1 MLAIN
6 TYLSPIWLIYGTV
19 LLNKNNMKPKNNS
32 SARIAMKD
40 ISEYLHNQ
48 DIKIV
53 DENQDVWIVTPSR
66 MQNKET
72 RKLNSKLGLH
82 KINKFWIRVSR
93 NK

>member
-1 MLAIN
+1 
-6 TYLSPIWLIYGTV
+6 
-19 LLNKNNMKPKNNS
+19 MKPKNNS

-53 DENQDVWIVTPSR
+53 DENNDVWVVTPNR

-72 RKLNSKLGLH
+72 RKLNAKLGLH

>member
-1 MLAIN
+1 
-6 TYLSPIWLIYGTV
+6 
-19 LLNKNNMKPKNNS
+19 MKPKNNS

-53 DENQDVWIVTPSR
+53 DENQDVWIVTPKR

-72 RKLNSKLGLH
+72 RKLNAKLGLH

>member
-1 MLAIN
+1 
-6 TYLSPIWLIYGTV
+6 
-19 LLNKNNMKPKNNS
+19 MKPKHKC

-48 DIKIV
+48 DLNIV
-53 DENQDVWIVTPSR
+53 DENKDVWIVTPSR

-72 RKLNSKLGLH
+72 RKLNSQLGLH

>member
-1 MLAIN
+1 
-6 TYLSPIWLIYGTV
+6 
-19 LLNKNNMKPKNNS
+19 MKPKNNS

-82 KINKFWIRVSR
+82 KINKFWIRASR

>member
-1 MLAIN
+1 
-6 TYLSPIWLIYGTV
+6 
-19 LLNKNNMKPKNNS
+19 MKPKNNC

-72 RKLNSKLGLH
+72 RKLNSQLGLH

>member
-1 MLAIN
+1 
-6 TYLSPIWLIYGTV
+6 
-19 LLNKNNMKPKNNS
+19 MKPKHKC

-40 ISEYLHNQ
+40 ISEYLYNQ

-53 DENQDVWIVTPSR
+53 DENQDVWIVTPKR

-72 RKLNSKLGLH
+72 RKLNSQLGLH
-82 KINKFWIRVSR
+82 KINKFWIRSSR

>member
-1 MLAIN
+1 
-6 TYLSPIWLIYGTV
+6 
-19 LLNKNNMKPKNNS
+19 MKPKNNS

>member
-1 MLAIN
+1 
-6 TYLSPIWLIYGTV
+6 
-19 LLNKNNMKPKNNS
+19 MKPKNNS

-48 DIKIV
+48 DIKID

>member
-1 MLAIN
+1 
-6 TYLSPIWLIYGTV
+6 
-19 LLNKNNMKPKNNS
+19 MKPKNNS

-53 DENQDVWIVTPSR
+53 DGNNDVWVVTPNR

-72 RKLNSKLGLH
+72 RKLNAKLGLH

>member
-1 MLAIN
+1 
-6 TYLSPIWLIYGTV
+6 
-19 LLNKNNMKPKNNS
+19 MKPKNNYV
-32 SARIAMKD
+32 ARIAMKD

-53 DENQDVWIVTPSR
+53 DGNNDVWVVTPDR

-72 RKLNSKLGLH
+72 RKLNSQLGLH
-82 KINKFWIRVSR
+82 KVNKFWIRVSR